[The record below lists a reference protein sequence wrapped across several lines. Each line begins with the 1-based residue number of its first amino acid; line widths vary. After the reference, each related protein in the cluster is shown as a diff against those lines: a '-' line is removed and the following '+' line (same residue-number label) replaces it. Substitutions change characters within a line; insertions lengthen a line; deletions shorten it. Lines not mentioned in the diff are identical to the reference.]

1 MNLIS
6 RVFAA
11 LLTLALAFSAV
22 ASSDAPLRP
31 ADAFRYSLSE
41 KDGELLVNWDLE
53 PGYYL
58 YAKKL
63 AITAESSTLRLGEAI
78 LPEGEEHEDEYFGK
92 QTVFRNQFTVR
103 IPYSGGGLSRIDIVS
118 QGCADLGICY
128 PPQKWNKAIRLPA
141 QVGSALDSPT
151 SASVPKSASVFG
163 GLGNAATGSTSDV
176 PPAHEIFQPVA
187 TVVDGQTLEIAW
199 QIAPAHYLYR
209 KNVKVSSLNSDV
221 TIQTPLELPT
231 GVSKED
237 EYFGVTEVYFDAL
250 LFEADLAFADD
261 TTLEFAIE
269 LEYQGCAEEGICYPP
284 LKRYAEINIGRLDA
298 TVLPPD
304 APPPQRVGAPI
315 SAESVATGEAS
326 EADPVATTKPME
338 SEQGRLARLIKD
350 GNLALVLASFF
361 GMGLLLSLT
370 PCVLPMIPI
379 LSGIIAGE
387 GEKITPMRGFMLSL
401 VYVLGMALTYTI
413 AGALFAVAG
422 QQAQAVFQNPYVLA
436 SFAVLFVILAM
447 SMFGMF
453 ELQMPS
459 AIQSRL
465 AAVSGKQKSGTYIGA
480 FVMGA
485 LSSLIVTACV
495 APPLVAALAVIGQ
508 SGDVVRGGLALFFLS
523 IGMGAPLLIVGASA
537 GRLMPKAGPWMVAIK
552 VSFGFLML
560 ALAVYILSR
569 ILPGPIVLAAYGI
582 IAVVASV
589 FLGALDPLSRDT
601 SPGPRIAKSFGLIGL
616 LYGLILL
623 LGALTGGHDPLRPVS
638 FSALGSPGTEQHEGI
653 SFKRIDTVAD
663 LERELALA
671 SSKGQPIMLDLYAD
685 WCASCKELEKYT
697 FSDATVAAALGSGL
711 ALQADLTAND
721 ENDLAL
727 MEHFELFGLP
737 AIMFFDASG
746 KELPEYR
753 VVGMMHAEEF
763 SQHLSAAFGT

>member
-1 MNLIS
+1 MNLMT

-11 LLTLALAFSAV
+11 LLLIAATFNAA
-22 ASSDAPLRP
+22 ASSDAPMRP

-78 LPEGEEHEDEYFGK
+78 LPKGEEHEDEYFGK
-92 QTVFRNQFTVR
+92 QTVFRDQFTVR
-103 IPYSGGGLSRIDIVS
+103 VPYSGGGLTRIDIVS

-141 QVGSALDSPT
+141 QVANAVNEAAPAPALKG
-151 SASVPKSASVFG
+151 ASLFG
-163 GLGNAATGSTSDV
+163 ELGDTATGSASDV
-176 PPAHEIFQPVA
+176 PPAHEIFQPVV
-187 TVVDGQTLEIAW
+187 TVIDGQTLEIAW

-209 KNVKVSSLNSDV
+209 KNVNVTSLNSDV
-221 TIQTPLELPT
+221 AIQTPLQLPT

-250 LFEADLAFADD
+250 LFEADLSFADD

-284 LKRYAEINIGRLDA
+284 LKRYAEVNIGRLDA

-304 APPPQRVGAPI
+304 APAPQRVGEPV
-315 SAESVATGEAS
+315 SAE
-326 EADPVATTKPME
+326 ADAPAMPEPGATTKPME

-387 GEKITPMRGFMLSL
+387 GDKITPMRGFMLSL

-422 QQAQAVFQNPYVLA
+422 QQAQAVFQNPYVLV

-465 AAVSGKQKSGTYIGA
+465 AAASGKQKSGTYLGA

-569 ILPGPIVLAAYGI
+569 ILPGPVVLAAYGI

-601 SPGPRIAKSFGLIGL
+601 SAGPRLAKSFGLIGL

-638 FSALGSPGTEQHEGI
+638 FSALGNSGAEQHEGI

-697 FSDATVAAALGSGL
+697 FSDASVAAALGSGL

-721 ENDLAL
+721 EDDLAL